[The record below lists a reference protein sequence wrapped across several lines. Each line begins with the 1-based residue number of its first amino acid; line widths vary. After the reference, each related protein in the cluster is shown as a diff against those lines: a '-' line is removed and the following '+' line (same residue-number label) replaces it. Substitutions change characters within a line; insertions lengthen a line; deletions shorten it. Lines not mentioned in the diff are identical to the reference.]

1 MAARKILVS
10 AGEASGDLYAAG
22 LVERLRERWPQ
33 AEFFGCAG
41 PRMRQAGVR
50 AVVDALELAVV
61 GLVEVLTHIPRVYGL
76 YRRLWRAAREE
87 RPQLA
92 ILTDSPDFHLRL
104 ARRLKRLGIPIVY
117 LVAPQVW
124 AWRRGRLPLLR
135 RTVDRLLCI
144 FPFEEEYFRRHGVKA
159 HYIGHPLARLVRPSL
174 TREEFCARYGLEA
187 GLPLVALLPGSR
199 RGEALRHLPKLL
211 DAADGIRRR
220 LPAGFVL
227 ALPGGGFAGLEDFR
241 ERISRSSIQLVEGA
255 TWDVL
260 AHADVALAAS
270 GTVTIEA
277 ALLGTPMVTFYRVTR
292 LSWWLGK
299 LLVRVPYYSMVNL
312 VVGRAV
318 VPELMQNEC
327 SGKRLAA
334 EAVRLLTDEEARRSM
349 REELRSVARALEGP
363 ENPFERAARVVEEL
377 AGVESA

>member
-1 MAARKILVS
+1 
-10 AGEASGDLYAAG
+10 
-22 LVERLRERWPQ
+22 VERIRWS
-33 AEFFGCAG
+33 
-41 PRMRQAGVR
+41 V
-50 AVVDALELAVV
+50 
-61 GLVEVLTHIPRVYGL
+61 
-76 YRRLWRAAREE
+76 
-87 RPQLA
+87 
-92 ILTDSPDFHLRL
+92 
-104 ARRLKRLGIPIVY
+104 
-117 LVAPQVW
+117 
-124 AWRRGRLPLLR
+124 
-135 RTVDRLLCI
+135 
-144 FPFEEEYFRRHGVKA
+144 
-159 HYIGHPLARLVRPSL
+159 
-174 TREEFCARYGLEA
+174 
-187 GLPLVALLPGSR
+187 
-199 RGEALRHLPKLL
+199 
-211 DAADGIRRR
+211 
-220 LPAGFVL
+220 PASFVL
-227 ALPGGGFAGLEDFR
+227 ALPGGGFAGLKHFQ
-241 ERISRSSIQLVEGA
+241 ERIRGSSIQIVEGT
-255 TWDVL
+255 TWEVL